1 MEKEKCNCTETCD
14 CGCQDGKECTCND
27 CGCLEGEE
35 CTCGEHCCCNEHE
48 CHCGDECSSGEH
60 CECHH
65 EEEHECCCHHEEEK
79 HSKFFDKKNKKE
91 EKNKYKE
98 EIAKLKEQNKKL
110 EQDILVA
117 KAELVNYRKRKD
129 EEVVR
134 MLKFCNE
141 DLIKQILPVLDNFER
156 AIKLDDNNLEDEV
169 SKFLE
174 GFKMIYCNMQ
184 NIMGN
189 FDVKPIDGANKPF
202 DPVYHNAIMMEKVEG
217 VEPGMVVEVLQKGY
231 IYKDK
236 VIRPA
241 MVKVS
246 E

>member
-1 MEKEKCNCTETCD
+1 MEEKKCH
-14 CGCQDGKECTCND
+14 CND
-27 CGCLEGEE
+27 E
-35 CTCGEHCCCNEHE
+35 CTCGEHCECTEDVKCSEDCHCAEHKEQE
-48 CHCGDECSSGEH
+48 CHCEH
-60 CECHH
+60 H
-65 EEEHECCCHHEEEK
+65 
-79 HSKFFDKKNKKE
+79 DKKHDKKKHKE

-98 EIAKLKEQNKKL
+98 KIEELKEEIKKK
-110 EQDILVA
+110 EQDVLVA
-117 KAELVNYRKRKD
+117 KADLVNYRKRKD

-141 DLIKQILPVLDNFER
+141 DLIKQILPIMDNFER
-156 AIKLDDNNLEDEV
+156 AIKLDDDNLEDEV

-184 NIMGN
+184 NVMGN
-189 FDVKPIDGANKPF
+189 FEVKQIDGANKPF
-202 DPVYHNAIMMEKVEG
+202 DPIYHNAIMVEQREG
-217 VEPGMVVEVLQKGY
+217 VEPGMVLEVLQKGY

>member
-1 MEKEKCNCTETCD
+1 MEEIKKD
-14 CGCQDGKECTCND
+14 ECTCED
-27 CGCLEGEE
+27 CKCDEE
-35 CTCGEHCCCNEHE
+35 CCCNECDDTKE
-48 CHCGDECSSGEH
+48 
-60 CECHH
+60 
-65 EEEHECCCHHEEEK
+65 
-79 HSKFFDKKNKKE
+79 DKKIDKKKKKE

-98 EIAKLKEQNKKL
+98 EIEKLKLENKKKEEEVL
-110 EQDILVA
+110 IA
-117 KAELVNYRKRKD
+117 KADLINYRKRKD
-129 EEVVR
+129 EEVTK

-141 DLIKQILPVLDNFER
+141 DLIKQILPIMDNFER
-156 AIKLDDNNLEDEV
+156 AIKLDDDNLEDEV

-184 NIMGN
+184 NVMDN
-189 FDVKPIDGANKPF
+189 FEVKPIDGANKPF
-202 DPVYHNAIMMEKVEG
+202 DPVYHNAIMVEQREG
-217 VEPGMVVEVLQKGY
+217 VEPGMVLEVLQKGY

>member
-1 MEKEKCNCTETCD
+1 MEEKKCHCN
-14 CGCQDGKECTCND
+14 
-27 CGCLEGEE
+27 EE
-35 CTCGEHCCCNEHE
+35 CTCGEECNCTEDVKCTEDCHCGEKEEKHE
-48 CHCGDECSSGEH
+48 CHCEH
-60 CECHH
+60 HNK
-65 EEEHECCCHHEEEK
+65 K
-79 HSKFFDKKNKKE
+79 HDKKKHKE

-98 EIAKLKEQNKKL
+98 IIEELKEELKKKDQ
-110 EQDILVA
+110 EVLVA
-117 KAELVNYRKRKD
+117 KADLINYRKRKD

-141 DLIKQILPVLDNFER
+141 DLIKQILPIMDNFER
-156 AIKLDDNNLEDEV
+156 AIKLDDDNLEDEV

-174 GFKMIYCNMQ
+174 GFKMIYCSMQ
-184 NIMGN
+184 NIMSN
-189 FDVKPIDGANKPF
+189 FEVKQIDGANKPF
-202 DPVYHNAIMMEKVEG
+202 DPIYHNAIMVEQKEG
-217 VEPGMVVEVLQKGY
+217 VEPGMVIEVLQKGY

>member
-1 MEKEKCNCTETCD
+1 MEEIKKD
-14 CGCQDGKECTCND
+14 ECTCED
-27 CGCLEGEE
+27 CKCDEE
-35 CTCGEHCCCNEHE
+35 CCSEE
-48 CHCGDECSSGEH
+48 CKCDTKE
-60 CECHH
+60 
-65 EEEHECCCHHEEEK
+65 
-79 HSKFFDKKNKKE
+79 DKKLDKKKKKE

-98 EIAKLKEQNKKL
+98 EIEKLKLENKKKEEEVL
-110 EQDILVA
+110 IA
-117 KAELVNYRKRKD
+117 KADLINYRKRKD
-129 EEVVR
+129 EEVTK

-141 DLIKQILPVLDNFER
+141 DLIKQILPIMDNFER
-156 AIKLDDNNLEDEV
+156 AIKLDDDNLEDEV

-184 NIMGN
+184 NVMDN
-189 FDVKPIDGANKPF
+189 FEVKPIDGANKPF
-202 DPVYHNAIMMEKVEG
+202 DPVYHNAIMVEQREG
-217 VEPGMVVEVLQKGY
+217 VEPGMVLEVLQKGY